1 MNSTTGNALQDLRLH
16 RRRLMHAIA
25 VGQFGALPL
34 IGLIQYLND
43 TFNVAMLGASLA
55 FAALATVLVRR
66 PLLDATASAICGIAV
81 AANISFM
88 VAALSG
94 SHLQVDM
101 HMAYFA
107 GLALIGATFDWRAIV
122 AATLTTAVHHL
133 VLNFAFPAAIY
144 PGGTDTLRFLV
155 HAVIL
160 VIEAAALLWVA
171 WRVTGMFDNIA
182 RTSEAMREEQRRADA
197 ASEESL
203 ALRERQQVERDRQMR
218 EQQSQAAD
226 LQRFVAEIE
235 RGFDRIARGDLTV
248 RLHDPAP
255 EAYEAIRLKF
265 NDTTD
270 ALMRTIGSVFGA
282 IGTIRS
288 GLAEIASA
296 SNDLSMR
303 TEQQAASLEETVA
316 ALGAVTSGVGET
328 ADAAGRAQ
336 RLAGSART
344 DADVGG
350 RVVKDAVN
358 AMNVIET
365 SSDEVSKIV
374 GVIDEIAFQTNL
386 LALNAGVEAARAGE
400 AGRGFAVVA
409 QEVRGLAQR
418 SAEAAKEIN
427 ALIRTSGEQVR
438 AGAELVAASGQSLA
452 KIMEQVAAMSDLVA
466 HIAENAREQAG
477 SLKEVSIAAEQMDRV
492 TQQNAAMVE
501 ETTAAARKLS
511 IETEELAHMIERFR
525 TSVGSEAETA
535 WRRARAA

>member
-1 MNSTTGNALQDLRLH
+1 METGSARRDLSLH
-16 RRRLMHAIA
+16 RQRMMTAIA
-25 VGQFGALPL
+25 MGQFAAPPL
-34 IGLIQYLND
+34 LWLTQYLND
-43 TFNVAMLGASLA
+43 TLNAGMIGASLA
-55 FAALATVLVRR
+55 LASLSVFLARR
-66 PLLDATASAICGIAV
+66 PSLDAAAAVICGIAV

-107 GLALIGATFDWRAIV
+107 GLALIGATFDWRAIA

-160 VIEAAALLWVA
+160 VIEATALLWVA

-182 RTSEAMREEQRRADA
+182 RTNEAMHEEQRRADA
-197 ASEESL
+197 AGLETL
-203 ALRERQQVERDRQMR
+203 ALRERQREESERQMR
-218 EQQSQAAD
+218 HQQAQSDD

-235 RGFDRIARGDLTV
+235 RGFDRIAQGDLTV
-248 RLHDPAP
+248 RLENPAP
-255 EAYEAIRLKF
+255 AAYEAIRVKF
-265 NDTTD
+265 NDTID
-270 ALMRTIGSVFGA
+270 HLMRTIGSVFGVIGA
-282 IGTIRS
+282 IRG

-316 ALGAVTSGVGET
+316 ALGAVTGAVNET
-328 ADAAGRAQ
+328 ANTAGRAQ
-336 RLAGSART
+336 KLAGTART
-344 DADVGG
+344 DADSGG
-350 RVVKDAVN
+350 AVVKTAVDA
-358 AMNVIET
+358 MSVIEK
-365 SSDEVSKIV
+365 SSSEVSKIV

-400 AGRGFAVVA
+400 AGKGFAVVA

-427 ALIRTSGEQVR
+427 GLISTSGDQVR
-438 AGAELVAASGQSLA
+438 HGVELVTASGRSLD
-452 KIMEQVAAMSDLVA
+452 KIMSQVVEMSDLVA
-466 HIAENAREQAG
+466 HIAESAREQAG
-477 SLKEVSIAAEQMDRV
+477 SLKEVSTAADQMDRV

-511 IETEELAHMIERFR
+511 IETEELARMIARFR
-525 TSVGSEAETA
+525 TADDQDAA
-535 WRRARAA
+535 WRPARAA